1 MVRQKDSGR
10 VERGGVAQW
19 IGRRISDQ
27 GVPGSIPRRCTFRCG
42 LEQVT
47 FTLCL
52 VPRKRWSDDRL
63 GQTVTRLEI
72 TLPNVLSP
80 RDLVSRPD
88 IMDETVPHTQVGWES
103 AKSAQNIGSQLKLDF
118 RIIAFLKQTSKHLI
132 RFGGLYFVCLPWNG
146 NLKTLH

>member
-1 MVRQKDSGR
+1 MLEKPAYLLGDFIIEIGLAGSNRLFWVSLGVVR
-10 VERGGVAQW
+10 RGGVAQW

-52 VPRKRWSDDRL
+52 VLVKPRKRWTDDQL

-72 TLPNVLSP
+72 TL
-80 RDLVSRPD
+80 
-88 IMDETVPHTQVGWES
+88 
-103 AKSAQNIGSQLKLDF
+103 
-118 RIIAFLKQTSKHLI
+118 
-132 RFGGLYFVCLPWNG
+132 CLMC
-146 NLKTLH
+146 